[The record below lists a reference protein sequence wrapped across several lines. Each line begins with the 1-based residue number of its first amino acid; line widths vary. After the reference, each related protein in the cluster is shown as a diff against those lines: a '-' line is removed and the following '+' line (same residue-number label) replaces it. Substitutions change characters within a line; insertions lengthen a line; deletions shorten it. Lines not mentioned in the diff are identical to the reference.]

1 MKFTPLLRRFYRPSA
16 DVVAPALLGHFLIR
30 RTPDGFA
37 GGPMVETEAYLCED
51 PACHAARGLTPR
63 NRSMFGPPGHGYV
76 YLIYGYHFCFNA
88 VCQAPGVGEAVLVRA
103 LEPEFGLEFLQARR
117 PVAERALSNG
127 PAKLCQA
134 LAIDRSLDAVDLCD
148 SGSEVFI
155 ARNPDRRE
163 FFEKRGPMVTTTR
176 IGISQ
181 AADRPLRF
189 YLEGSRWVSRRRRPI
204 TCLGKGAPKR

>member
-1 MKFTPLLRRFYRPSA
+1 MKFTPLPRRFYQPSA
-16 DVVAPALLGHFLIR
+16 EAVAPALLGHFLIR
-30 RTPDGFA
+30 RTPGGFA
-37 GGPMVETEAYLCED
+37 GGPMVETEAYLCGD
-51 PACHAARGLTPR
+51 PACHAAGGLTPR

-88 VCQAPGVGEAVLVRA
+88 VCQASGVGEAVLVRA
-103 LEPEFGLEFLQARR
+103 LEPEFGLDFMRARR
-117 PVAERALSNG
+117 PVAERALSSG

-134 LAIDRSLDAVDLCD
+134 LAIDRSLDAADLCD
-148 SGSEVFI
+148 SESEIFI
-155 ARNPDRRE
+155 ARNPAQRKFLE
-163 FFEKRGPMVTTTR
+163 ERGPMVTTTR

-189 YLEGSRWVSRRRRPI
+189 YLEGSQWVSRRRPSI